1 MLERFKEIFA
11 GLQTAYGQTRI
22 TEELSENGKHE
33 AKSFT
38 IKKPVTDDLWRAHL
52 LGEEP
57 ALGIVPIRED
67 NKCKWGCIDI
77 DTYPFDHKSFIKK
90 N

>member
-11 GLQTAYGQTRI
+11 GLQTAYGQTKV
-22 TEELSENGKHE
+22 TDELSENGKHE

-38 IKKPVTDDLWRAHL
+38 IKKPVTDLLWKAHL
-52 LGEEP
+52 DGAEP

-67 NKCKWGCIDI
+67 NKL
-77 DTYPFDHKSFIKK
+77 TKSIERYRKSSSRAGRSC
-90 N
+90 